1 MIAASASAPAPARPR
16 RSASREG
23 GARAQG
29 AEAGVQ
35 SIVMALEILEYLARE
50 PEPVGVATIAA
61 ALGIT
66 KSRVYRHLQ
75 TLLKRGYIYQSGSF
89 EKYQIGSRLVSLS
102 HVVAENFQ
110 LANIGRAAITQL
122 REALGHFTVLSERDR
137 DGMRV
142 VATRAGKSM
151 LEVQVK
157 QGSLLPYHAS
167 AQGKLCLA
175 YGEPSL
181 LEQVCKGKL
190 EALTPYSITT
200 PRALRAEIDR
210 VRRNG
215 YATAFHQSLVGTNS
229 LAAPVLGPG
238 HVLRGTVA
246 VIDSVQF
253 LPQQP
258 SRTQIARVMT
268 AARQITKLLGGDA
281 VDVRPASA
289 RA

>member
-1 MIAASASAPAPARPR
+1 MIATAR
-16 RSASREG
+16 SRDT
-23 GARAQG
+23 
-29 AEAGVQ
+29 GVQ
-35 SIVMALEILEYLARE
+35 SIVMALEILEYLARAQE
-50 PEPVGVATIAA
+50 PAGVAAIAA

-66 KSRVYRHLQ
+66 KSRVYRHLR
-75 TLLKRGYIYQSGSF
+75 TLLTRGYIYQSDSF

-102 HVVAENFQ
+102 HTVTEHFQ
-110 LANIGRAAITQL
+110 LANVGRAAISQL

-142 VATRAGKSM
+142 VATRTGKSM

-175 YGEPSL
+175 FGEPTL
-181 LEQVCKGKL
+181 LDQVCRGRL

-215 YATAFHQSLVGTNS
+215 YATAFNESLVGTNI
-229 LAAPVLGPG
+229 LAAPILGPG
-238 HVLRGTVA
+238 RVLRGTVA

-258 SRTQIARVMT
+258 SRNQITRVT
-268 AARQITKLLGGDA
+268 AAARQITKLLGGEATDA
-281 VDVRPASA
+281 RPAA
-289 RA
+289 HKA

>member
-1 MIAASASAPAPARPR
+1 MIATASAQK
-16 RSASREG
+16 ED
-23 GARAQG
+23 
-29 AEAGVQ
+29 AGVQ

-50 PEPVGVATIAA
+50 QDPVGVAAIAT

-66 KSRVYRHLQ
+66 KSRVYRHLR
-75 TLLKRGYIYQSGSF
+75 TLLKRGYIYQAGSF

-102 HVVAENFQ
+102 HAVAESFQ
-110 LANIGRAAITQL
+110 LANVGKAAISQL
-122 REALGHFTVLSERDR
+122 REALGHFTVLSERHA

-157 QGSLLPYHAS
+157 HGSLLPYHAS

-175 YGEPSL
+175 FGEPAL
-181 LEQVCKGKL
+181 LDQVCRGKM

-200 PRALRAEIDR
+200 PRALRAEINQ

-215 YATAFHQSLVGTNS
+215 YATAFHESLVGTNS

-238 HVLRGTVA
+238 QVLRGTVA

-253 LPQQP
+253 LPQHP
-258 SRTQIARVMT
+258 SRTQIARVVT
-268 AARQITKLLGGDA
+268 AARQITKLLGGEA
-281 VDVRPASA
+281 VDVRPASSKA
-289 RA
+289 

>member
-1 MIAASASAPAPARPR
+1 MIASASAQATARPR

-23 GARAQG
+23 GAARSPRQ
-29 AEAGVQ
+29 ETGVQ
-35 SIVMALEILEYLARE
+35 SIVMALEILEYLARQ
-50 PEPVGVATIAA
+50 PDPVGVAAIAA
-61 ALGIT
+61 ALHIT
-66 KSRVYRHLQ
+66 KSRVYRHLR
-75 TLLKRGYIYQSGSF
+75 TLLARGYIYQAGSF

-102 HVVAENFQ
+102 HAVTENFQ
-110 LANIGRAAITQL
+110 LAHVANAAITQL

-175 YGEPSL
+175 FGEPAL
-181 LEQVCKGKL
+181 LDQVCRARL
-190 EALTPYSITT
+190 EAMTPYSITNA
-200 PRALRAEIDR
+200 RALRAEVER

-215 YATAFHQSLVGTNS
+215 YATAFNESLVGTNS
-229 LAAPVLGPG
+229 LAAPILGPG
-238 HVLRGTVA
+238 QVFRGTVA

-258 SRTQIARVMT
+258 SRKQIARVIA

-281 VDVRPASA
+281 ADVRVASSKA
-289 RA
+289 

>member
-1 MIAASASAPAPARPR
+1 MITRSVSAPAAARPR
-16 RSASREG
+16 RSASRDG
-23 GARAQG
+23 GHNG
-29 AEAGVQ
+29 DTGVQ

-50 PEPVGVATIAA
+50 QDPVGVAAIAA
-61 ALGIT
+61 ALGTT
-66 KSRVYRHLQ
+66 KSRVYRHLR
-75 TLLKRGYIYQSGSF
+75 TLLTRGYIYQPGSF

-102 HVVAENFQ
+102 HLVADNFQ
-110 LANIGRAAITQL
+110 LANIGGAAITQL
-122 REALGHFTVLSERDR
+122 RDALGHFTVLSERDR

-175 YGEPSL
+175 FAEPSL
-181 LEQVCKGKL
+181 LEQVCRGKL

-215 YATAFHQSLVGTNS
+215 YATACNESLVGTNI
-229 LAAPVLGPG
+229 LAAPILGPG
-238 HVLRGTVA
+238 QVLQGTVA

-258 SRTQIARVMT
+258 SRKQIAQVMG
-268 AARQITKLLGGDA
+268 AARQITKLLGGEFES
-281 VDVRPASA
+281 RS
-289 RA
+289 

>member
-1 MIAASASAPAPARPR
+1 MTTSARSSPRAPSA
-16 RSASREG
+16 ET
-23 GARAQG
+23 
-29 AEAGVQ
+29 GVQ

-50 PEPVGVATIAA
+50 RDPVGVAAIAT

-66 KSRVYRHLQ
+66 KSRVYRHLR
-75 TLLKRGYIYQSGSF
+75 TLLTRGYIYQPGSF
-89 EKYQIGSRLVSLS
+89 EKYQIGSRMVSLS
-102 HVVAENFQ
+102 HEVTENFQ

-122 REALGHFTVLSERDR
+122 RDALGHFTVLSERQA
-137 DGMRV
+137 DGIRV

-175 YGEPSL
+175 YGEPAL
-181 LEQVCKGKL
+181 LEQVCRGRL
-190 EALTPYSITT
+190 EVLTPYSITS
-200 PRALRAEIDR
+200 PRALRAEVER
-210 VRRNG
+210 VRRSG
-215 YATAFHQSLVGTNS
+215 YATAYNESLVGTNI
-229 LAAPVLGPG
+229 LAAPILGPG

-258 SRTQIARVMT
+258 SRNQIARVMT
-268 AARQITKLLGGDA
+268 AARHITRLLGGEPPDL
-281 VDVRPASA
+281 RPVPA
-289 RA
+289 RG

>member
-1 MIAASASAPAPARPR
+1 
-16 RSASREG
+16 
-23 GARAQG
+23 
-29 AEAGVQ
+29 
-35 SIVMALEILEYLARE
+35 MALEILEYLARQ
-50 PEPVGVATIAA
+50 PDPAGVATIAA

-66 KSRVYRHLQ
+66 KSRVYRHLR
-75 TLLKRGYIYQSGSF
+75 TLLSRGYIYQPGSF
-89 EKYQIGSRLVSLS
+89 EKYQIGSRLLSLS
-102 HVVAENFQ
+102 HAVAESFH
-110 LANIGRAAITQL
+110 LGNIGSAAITQL

-175 YGEPSL
+175 FGEPAL
-181 LEQVCKGKL
+181 LDQVCRGKL

-200 PRALRAEIDR
+200 PRALRAEIER
-210 VRRNG
+210 VRRHG
-215 YATAFHQSLVGTNS
+215 YATAFHESLIGTNS
-229 LAAPVLGPG
+229 LAAPILGPG
-238 HVLRGTVA
+238 QVLRGTVA

-258 SRTQIARVMT
+258 SRNQITRVT
-268 AARQITKLLGGDA
+268 AAARQVTKLLGGDPA
-281 VDVRPASA
+281 DARPASSKG
-289 RA
+289 

>member
-1 MIAASASAPAPARPR
+1 MTAPSASGPATAGPR
-16 RSASREG
+16 RSAIRDG
-23 GARAQG
+23 GPRTPRADT
-29 AEAGVQ
+29 GVQ

-50 PEPVGVATIAA
+50 REPVGVAGIAA

-66 KSRVYRHLQ
+66 KSRVYRHLR
-75 TLLKRGYIYQSGSF
+75 TLLSRGYIHQPGSF

-102 HVVAENFQ
+102 HLVADNFQ
-110 LANIGRAAITQL
+110 LANVGGAAITQL

-175 YGEPSL
+175 FAEPSL
-181 LEQVCKGKL
+181 LEHVCRGRL

-200 PRALRAEIDR
+200 PRALRTEVER
-210 VRRNG
+210 VRRSG
-215 YATAFHQSLVGTNS
+215 YATAFNESLVGTNI
-229 LAAPVLGPG
+229 LAAPILGPG
-238 HVLRGTVA
+238 QVLQGTVA

-258 SRTQIARVMT
+258 SRNQIARVVA
-268 AARQITKLLGGDA
+268 AARQITKLLGGELT
-281 VDVRPASA
+281 
-289 RA
+289 

>member
-1 MIAASASAPAPARPR
+1 MTPPQASDP
-16 RSASREG
+16 
-23 GARAQG
+23 
-29 AEAGVQ
+29 GVQ
-35 SIVMALEILEYLARE
+35 SIVAALEILEYLARQ

-61 ALGIT
+61 ALGST
-66 KSRVYRHLQ
+66 KSRVYRHLR
-75 TLLKRGYIYQSGSF
+75 TLLARGYIYQSGSF
-89 EKYQIGSRLVSLS
+89 EKYQIGSQLVSLS
-102 HVVAENFQ
+102 HAVAAQCQ
-110 LANIGRAAITQL
+110 LANIGSAAITQL

-151 LEVQVK
+151 LQVQVG

-175 YGEPSL
+175 FAEPSL
-181 LEQVCKGKL
+181 LDDVCRGKL

-200 PRALRAEIDR
+200 ARALRAEIDR

-215 YATAFHQSLVGTNS
+215 YATAFNESMVGTNI
-229 LAAPVLGPG
+229 LAAPILGPG

-258 SRTQIARVMT
+258 SRNQIARVVE
-268 AARQITKLLGGDA
+268 AARLITRLLGGEAADG
-281 VDVRPASA
+281 RAST

>member
-1 MIAASASAPAPARPR
+1 VIAT
-16 RSASREG
+16 
-23 GARAQG
+23 
-29 AEAGVQ
+29 GVQ
-35 SIVMALEILEYLARE
+35 SIVMALDILEYLARQQ
-50 PEPVGVATIAA
+50 EPVGVAAIST
-61 ALGIT
+61 ALGTT

-75 TLLKRGYIYQSGSF
+75 TLLTRGYIYQPGSF
-89 EKYQIGSRLVSLS
+89 EKYQIGSRLVTLS
-102 HVVAENFQ
+102 HAVAESFQ
-110 LANIGRAAITQL
+110 LANIGNGAITQL
-122 REALGHFTVLSERDR
+122 RDALGHFTVLSERAR

-142 VATRAGKSM
+142 VATRAGTSM

-175 YGEPSL
+175 YGEPAL
-181 LEQVCKGKL
+181 LEQVCRGRL
-190 EALTPYSITT
+190 EALTPHTITT

-215 YATAFHQSLVGTNS
+215 YATAFNQSLVGTNS

-238 HVLRGTVA
+238 NVLRGTVA

-258 SRTQIARVMT
+258 SRTQITRVVA
-268 AARQITKLLGGDA
+268 AARQITKMLGGGA
-281 VDVRPASA
+281 ADVRVAA
-289 RA
+289 KG

>member
-1 MIAASASAPAPARPR
+1 MIAAV
-16 RSASREG
+16 G
-23 GARAQG
+23 AQG
-29 AEAGVQ
+29 EDTGVQ
-35 SIVMALEILEYLARE
+35 SIVMALEILEYLARAQE
-50 PEPVGVATIAA
+50 PAGVAAIAA

-66 KSRVYRHLQ
+66 KSRVYRHLR
-75 TLLKRGYIYQSGSF
+75 TLLKRGYIYQSGTF
-89 EKYQIGSRLVSLS
+89 EKYQIGSRLVNLS
-102 HVVAENFQ
+102 HLVAENFQ
-110 LANIGRAAITQL
+110 LANIGNTAITQL
-122 REALGHFTVLSERDR
+122 REALGHFTVLSERHA

-175 YGEPSL
+175 YGEPAL
-181 LEQVCKGKL
+181 LDQVCRTRM

-200 PRALRAEIDR
+200 PRALRAEIDQ

-215 YATAFHQSLVGTNS
+215 YATAFHESLVGTNS

-238 HVLRGTVA
+238 NVLRGTVA

-258 SRTQIARVMT
+258 SRNQIARVMA
-268 AARQITKLLGGDA
+268 AARQITKQLGGEAPDT
-281 VDVRPASA
+281 RPAASKA
-289 RA
+289 

>member
-1 MIAASASAPAPARPR
+1 MSATPSSGPATARPR

-23 GARAQG
+23 GR
-29 AEAGVQ
+29 EETGVQ
-35 SIVMALEILEYLARE
+35 SIAMALEILEYLARE
-50 PEPVGVATIAA
+50 REPVGVAAIAA

-66 KSRVYRHLQ
+66 KSRVYRHLR
-75 TLLKRGYIYQSGSF
+75 TLFTRGYIYQPGSF
-89 EKYQIGSRLVSLS
+89 EKYQIGIRMVSLS
-102 HVVAENFQ
+102 HLVADNFQ
-110 LANIGRAAITQL
+110 LANIGGPAITQL
-122 REALGHFTVLSERDR
+122 RDALGHFTVLSERDR

-175 YGEPSL
+175 FAEPAL
-181 LEQVCKGKL
+181 LEQVCRGKL

-215 YATAFHQSLVGTNS
+215 YATAFNESLVGTNI
-229 LAAPVLGPG
+229 LAAPIMGPG
-238 HVLRGTVA
+238 QVLQGTVA

-258 SRTQIARVMT
+258 SRNQIARVMA
-268 AARQITKLLGGDA
+268 AARQITKSLGGAA
-281 VDVRPASA
+281 VESRSLPA

>member
-1 MIAASASAPAPARPR
+1 MTAVASA
-16 RSASREG
+16 
-23 GARAQG
+23 Q
-29 AEAGVQ
+29 AENAGVQ
-35 SIVMALEILEYLARE
+35 SIVMALEILEYLARAQE
-50 PEPVGVATIAA
+50 PAGVAAIAS

-102 HVVAENFQ
+102 HMVAENFQ
-110 LANIGRAAITQL
+110 LANIGNTAITQL
-122 REALGHFTVLSERDR
+122 REALGHFTVLSERDG

-157 QGSLLPYHAS
+157 RGSLLPYHAS

-175 YGEPSL
+175 FGEPTL
-181 LEQVCKGKL
+181 LEQICRGKL

-200 PRALRAEIDR
+200 PRALRAEIDQ

-215 YATAFHQSLVGTNS
+215 YATAFNESLVGTNI
-229 LAAPVLGPG
+229 LAAPILGPG
-238 HVLRGTVA
+238 QVLRGTVA

-258 SRTQIARVMT
+258 TRNQITRVMA
-268 AARQITKLLGGDA
+268 AARQITKLLGGEA
-281 VDVRPASA
+281 VDARPASSKA
-289 RA
+289 

>member
-1 MIAASASAPAPARPR
+1 MIAAPSSP
-16 RSASREG
+16 SE
-23 GARAQG
+23 
-29 AEAGVQ
+29 ETGVQ
-35 SIVMALEILEYLARE
+35 SIVMALEILEYLARAQD
-50 PEPVGVATIAA
+50 PVGVATIATA
-61 ALGIT
+61 VGTT
-66 KSRVYRHLQ
+66 KSRVYRHLR
-75 TLLKRGYIYQSGSF
+75 TLVSRGYIYQAGSF

-102 HVVAENFQ
+102 HTVAENFQ
-110 LANIGRAAITQL
+110 LANVGKTAITEL
-122 REALGHFTVLSERDR
+122 REALGHFTVLSERDG

-142 VATRAGKSM
+142 VATRAGKSI

-181 LEQVCKGKL
+181 LEQVCRGKL

-200 PRALRAEIDR
+200 ARALRAEVAR

-215 YATAFHQSLVGTNS
+215 YATAFHESLVGTNI
-229 LAAPVLGPG
+229 LAAPILGPG

-258 SRTQIARVMT
+258 SRNQIARVMA

-281 VDVRPASA
+281 VDPRPASA
-289 RA
+289 RT

>member
-1 MIAASASAPAPARPR
+1 MNATPRPR
-16 RSASREG
+16 T
-23 GARAQG
+23 
-29 AEAGVQ
+29 AESGVQ

-50 PEPVGVATIAA
+50 QDPVGVATIAA
-61 ALGIT
+61 ALGST
-66 KSRVYRHLQ
+66 KSRVYRHLR
-75 TLLKRGYIYQSGSF
+75 TLLTRGYIYQAGSF

-102 HVVAENFQ
+102 HAVAENFQ
-110 LANIGRAAITQL
+110 LANIGNAAITQL
-122 REALGHFTVLSERDR
+122 RDALGHFTVLSERDR

-142 VATRAGKSM
+142 VATRPGNSI

-175 YGEPSL
+175 FAEPSL
-181 LEQVCKGKL
+181 LDQVCRGKL

-200 PRALRAEIDR
+200 SRALRAEIDR

-215 YATAFHQSLVGTNS
+215 YATAFNESLVGTNI
-229 LAAPVLGPG
+229 LAAPILGPG
-238 HVLRGTVA
+238 RVLRGTVA

-258 SRTQIARVMT
+258 GRNQIARVLA
-268 AARQITKLLGGDA
+268 AARQITRLLGGEA
-281 VDVRPASA
+281 VDARPASA